1 MVHGAVGASIFC
13 NHFPMANAT
22 PGFQGEP
29 SIPAAPAFKPSVA
42 ELPILE
48 ATLELIRWFIPIL
61 HCLPRQQRFG
71 LGDRLIANL
80 YELME
85 QLALARFQRE
95 RLPIL
100 EPLAGRLHL
109 IQLQT
114 RLLHEFNLIDLRR
127 YEHASRLI
135 AAIGRQLSGWLSQQR
150 QAAPAPG
157 SPA

>member
-1 MVHGAVGASIFC
+1 
-13 NHFPMANAT
+13 
-22 PGFQGEP
+22 
-29 SIPAAPAFKPSVA
+29 
-42 ELPILE
+42 
-48 ATLELIRWFIPIL
+48 
-61 HCLPRQQRFG
+61 